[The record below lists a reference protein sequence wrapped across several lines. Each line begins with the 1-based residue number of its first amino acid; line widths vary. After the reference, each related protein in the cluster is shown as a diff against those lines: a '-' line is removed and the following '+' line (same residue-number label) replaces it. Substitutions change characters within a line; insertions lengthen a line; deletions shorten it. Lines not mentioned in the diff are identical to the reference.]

1 MSESPFLVKFTSY
14 DFEQEVLNRFRLL
27 VAILPVECVIY
38 RETWDSSTVLCLNF
52 ENCPCSLEIIKE
64 NVEILITIMTRL
76 SIAKSIIFRQGNQL
90 KAWRNFKD

>member
-1 MSESPFLVKFTSY
+1 MSESQFLLKSTSY

-27 VAILPVECVIY
+27 VAILPVECQIY

-52 ENCPCSLEIIKE
+52 ENCPYFLEIIKE
-64 NVEILITIMTRL
+64 NVEVLMMMTARL

-90 KAWRNFKD
+90 KAWRTCKD